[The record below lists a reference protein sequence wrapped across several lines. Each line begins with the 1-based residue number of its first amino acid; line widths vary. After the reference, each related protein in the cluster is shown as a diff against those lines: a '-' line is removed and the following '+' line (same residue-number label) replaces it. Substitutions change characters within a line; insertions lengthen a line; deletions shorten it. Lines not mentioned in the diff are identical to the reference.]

1 MAVSSPGR
9 LHSSEASSMR
19 KSLSEFLVFL
29 AVEKG
34 ASANTIAAYKNDL
47 QQLADYIG
55 PREGSNGWQTLSR
68 SDIQD
73 FILDLKQRGYT
84 ETSVA
89 RKVAAVR
96 SFFAFLAAEGHLTN
110 NPTEGLTSPRVGKTL
125 PKAITPNEVDELL
138 EQPARRSTP
147 EARRDRA
154 MLELL
159 YATGMRVTELVSLDI
174 TNLNLDPR
182 SPYVKCVGKGAK
194 ERSIPIHD
202 HALEALN
209 AYLED
214 GRPLLVKD
222 RGEQALFLNRRGERL
237 TRQGFWLI
245 LKGYARSANLSKDI
259 TPHTLR
265 HSFATHMLR
274 GGMPLRN
281 VQEMLGHANI
291 STTQVYTHLT
301 SDHVR
306 EVYERAHPRAQ

>member
-1 MAVSSPGR
+1 
-9 LHSSEASSMR
+9 MR
-19 KSLSEFLVFL
+19 KSLGEFLVFL

-47 QQLADYIG
+47 QQLADFIG
-55 PREGSNGWQTLSR
+55 SRGSSDGWQSLNR

-73 FILDLKQRGYT
+73 FILDLKERGYT

-96 SFFAFLAAEGHLTN
+96 SFFAFLAAEGSITA
-110 NPTEGLTSPRVGKTL
+110 NPTEGLSSPRVGKTL
-125 PKAITPNEVDELL
+125 PKAISPNEVDELL

-147 EARRDRA
+147 EAKRDRA

-159 YATGMRVTELVSLDI
+159 YATGMRVTELVSLDME
-174 TNLNLDPR
+174 NLNLDPR
-182 SPYVKCVGKGAK
+182 SPFVRCIGKGAK

-202 HALEALN
+202 HALEAVN
-209 AYLED
+209 GYLED
-214 GRPLLVKD
+214 GRPMMV
-222 RGEQALFLNRRGERL
+222 RNHEEPALFVNRRGERL

-245 LKGYARSANLSKDI
+245 LKGYAKSANLGDGV

>member
-1 MAVSSPGR
+1 
-9 LHSSEASSMR
+9 MR
-19 KSLSEFLVFL
+19 KSLGEFLVFL

-47 QQLADYIG
+47 QQLADFIG
-55 PREGSNGWQTLSR
+55 SRASSDGWQSLSR

-96 SFFAFLAAEGHLTN
+96 SFFAFLAAEGSITA
-110 NPTEGLTSPRVGKTL
+110 NPTEGLSSPRVGKTL
-125 PKAITPNEVDELL
+125 PKAISPNEVDELL

-147 EARRDRA
+147 EAKRDRA

-159 YATGMRVTELVSLDI
+159 YATGMRVTELVSLDME
-174 TNLNLDPR
+174 NLNLDPR
-182 SPYVKCVGKGAK
+182 APFVRCIGKGAK

-202 HALEALN
+202 HALEAVN
-209 AYLED
+209 GYLED
-214 GRPLLVKD
+214 GRPMMVRNHD
-222 RGEQALFLNRRGERL
+222 EPALFVNRRGERL

-245 LKGYARSANLSKDI
+245 LKGYAKSANLGDGV

>member
-1 MAVSSPGR
+1 
-9 LHSSEASSMR
+9 MR
-19 KSLSEFLVFL
+19 KSLGEFLVFL

-47 QQLADYIG
+47 QQLADFIG
-55 PREGSNGWQTLSR
+55 SRASSDGWRSLSR

-73 FILDLKQRGYT
+73 FILDLKERGYT

-96 SFFAFLAAEGHLTN
+96 SFFAFLAAEGSITA
-110 NPTEGLTSPRVGKTL
+110 NPTEGLSSPRVGKTL
-125 PKAITPNEVDELL
+125 PKAISPNEVDELL

-147 EARRDRA
+147 EAKRDRA

-159 YATGMRVTELVSLDI
+159 YATGMRVTELVSLDME
-174 TNLNLDPR
+174 NLNLDPR
-182 SPYVKCVGKGAK
+182 SPFVRCIGKGAK

-209 AYLED
+209 GYLED
-214 GRPLLVKD
+214 GRPIMVRNHD
-222 RGEQALFLNRRGERL
+222 EQALFVNRRGERL

-245 LKGYARSANLSKDI
+245 LKGYAKSANLGAGV